1 MRVFWIESFLVVD
14 EPVIALFVAHLL
26 WGTLRGE
33 GVIGSNICANVNQ
46 RERGKQH
53 GKMGGTNLK
62 RSAVFASLMLVC
74 RCKRA
79 DEGNLEVSAI
89 LVSF

>member
-1 MRVFWIESFLVVD
+1 M
-14 EPVIALFVAHLL
+14 
-26 WGTLRGE
+26 
-33 GVIGSNICANVNQ
+33 IGLNICANVNQ

-89 LVSF
+89 LVSFDCCGDVGGKMMRRGVGQQPFV